1 MYGSAGTGKTLIL
14 IEALKIKLS
23 KSHNSGQ
30 KVKIIVT
37 TFYDSTELRK
47 DFRTKYLLNFLN
59 IADIEV
65 LSFPELCAS
74 LNLKCDYF
82 SPRDS
87 VNNLIEKLSSQDT
100 DTITLL
106 LIDEVLP
113 CYRGQTEPN
122 WSQLALKDNVV
133 WLLGMTSRAWN
144 TTKTKLDPPL
154 KNSRVLV
161 QHLVYKQR
169 NCFEIRDLKTFTLQL
184 QSCNSCS
191 MRQVTL
197 YS

>member
-1 MYGSAGTGKTLIL
+1 MFPVKSSLDTCLFVYGSAGTGKTLIL

-23 KSHNSGQ
+23 KSLSSGQ
-30 KVKIIVT
+30 RVKILVT

-87 VNNLIEKLSSQDT
+87 VNHLIAKLSKTSQDS

-106 LIDEVLP
+106 LIDELLP
-113 CYRGQTEPN
+113 CYRGQTDPI
-122 WSQLALKDNVV
+122 WSQLAVKDNVV

-144 TTKTKLDPPL
+144 TTNIKLTPPQ
-154 KNSRVLV
+154 KNSRVLE
-161 QHLVYKQR
+161 QCLLYKQR
-169 NCFEIRDLKTFTLQL
+169 NCVEIRDF
-184 QSCNSCS
+184 
-191 MRQVTL
+191 
-197 YS
+197 